1 MSAENPSE
9 MDKVFKALGHMTR
22 RRILQ
27 LLAESPKYPY
37 ELGKILDLNRRVVL
51 KHLEALEE
59 AGLVDRELAEG
70 SLGPDRVYYKVNVSF
85 GLSTTVLPNTFL
97 VRVARLGE
105 LEGAPAPTDLEAPK
119 AGVGVKA
126 MRSLLTELE
135 RVNRRLEELDRDRI
149 GLASLRGQLINQIES
164 MMREPESAQRDFE
177 RVRALL
183 DPVGIDM
190 WEDESDDLQ
199 LWSKTVREILSVFEN
214 MAGEKERPRKKMPM
228 KGDEHIE

>member
-1 MSAENPSE
+1 MSTENPPE

-59 AGLVDRELAEG
+59 AGLVHRESAEG

-85 GLSTTVLPNTFL
+85 GLSTTVLPNTFS

-105 LEGAPAPTDLEAPK
+105 LGVVSAPPQVTVPRTG
-119 AGVGVKA
+119 AGVKVV
-126 MRSLLTELE
+126 RSLLSELE
-135 RVNRRLEELDRDRI
+135 KVDRHLEDLDRDRM
-149 GLASLRGQLINQIES
+149 GLVSLRGQLISQIET
-164 MMREPESAQRDFE
+164 MMRESDWGQDDFE

-183 DPVGIDM
+183 DPVKNDM
-190 WEDESDDLQ
+190 WEDESDELEI
-199 LWSKTVREILSVFEN
+199 WSKTVREILSVFES
-214 MAGEKERPRKKMPM
+214 MLDEDAETQRKSATKAR
-228 KGDEHIE
+228 DCDF